1 MRVLVSDSSVLLELT
16 KRGLLP
22 AMFRLPFEFVV
33 PDLLF
38 EEELID
44 LGEYSRD
51 DLRKFGLRVEELDP
65 VGVTAALSYQA
76 RRRRLSL
83 VDCFALALASRRGY
97 RLLTGDKTM
106 RSFAQAEAI
115 DVHGVLWLVDEMIA
129 ATVLPTTTILAALVA
144 MRDDPRCHLPAQELA
159 TRIGVLS
166 QGQ

>member
-1 MRVLVSDSSVLLELT
+1 
-16 KRGLLP
+16 
-22 AMFRLPFEFVV
+22 
-33 PDLLF
+33 
-38 EEELID
+38 
-44 LGEYSRD
+44 
-51 DLRKFGLRVEELDP
+51 
-65 VGVTAALSYQA
+65 
-76 RRRRLSL
+76 
-83 VDCFALALASRRGY
+83 
-97 RLLTGDKTM
+97 M